1 MFGFPA
7 THIILIVVTHI
18 FRCHSSNV
26 IICIFSLLSVSSECS
41 SSTRY
46 VQLYIQPAR
55 CQAIRILCECTCMDW
70 LVLLSAVRVPCQR
83 SYVVGWV
90 RANSVI
96 WVAVNVCFIS
106 NQTLIEH
113 HVRSKLYLLQFKF
126 SNICYSLWEMGWP
139 CSLLIIF
146 SLMSTDALKARGD
159 NSYFLC
165 KIF

>member
-26 IICIFSLLSVSSECS
+26 IICIFSLLLVSSECS

-55 CQAIRILCECTCMDW
+55 CQTIRILCECTCADC
-70 LVLLSAVRVPCQR
+70 LVLLSAVHAPCRR

-90 RANSVI
+90 MAISIINE
-96 WVAVNVCFIS
+96 CFTS
-106 NQTLIEH
+106 NQTLIDH
-113 HVRSKLYLLQFKF
+113 HMRSKLYLLRCKF
-126 SNICYSLWEMGWP
+126 YNICYSLWEMGSP

-146 SLMSTDALKARGD
+146 SLMSTDATKTRGD

-165 KIF
+165 KI